1 MLLFK
6 TIKLPIHIKRKNR
19 TCHKN
24 YTRKK
29 YSYSRRQK
37 GITINKKAFLVL
49 GAIIVLYG
57 LKNHIFLNENNSNY
71 NEYNGGSVFSVES
84 GAYID
89 EGLLDTSN
97 LKNNFKKILFKK
109 DGTPEILILHT
120 HTSESYTDGNGG
132 SGGTVKEAGDK
143 LAEII
148 SENYGV
154 GVVHDVSAYDNADGT
169 VTTDG
174 SYERSGEGI
183 QKLLSKY
190 PDIKV
195 IIDIHRDSA
204 GSNGKDTVILNGS
217 EAARLM
223 LVNGVCALNENGQ
236 KADAGVEN
244 PYIAQNLAY
253 SYALKNSMDLSA
265 PGVMKNIYIK
275 PYRYSLNNMPCS
287 FLLEAGNEQNTL
299 EEVENSLSIFAESLF
314 NSLEEN

>member
-19 TCHKN
+19 TGRNN

-29 YSYSRRQK
+29 YTYSRRQK
-37 GITINKKAFLVL
+37 GITINKKTFLVL
-49 GAIIVLYG
+49 GAIIILYG
-57 LKNHIFLNENNSNY
+57 VKNHISFNENNNNY
-71 NEYNGGSVFSVES
+71 QEYNGASVFSVES
-84 GAYID
+84 GAYI
-89 EGLLDTSN
+89 ENGLLDTNN
-97 LKNNFKKILFKK
+97 LINNFQKVAFKK

-120 HTSESYTDGNGG
+120 HTSESYSDGNGG
-132 SGGTVKEAGDK
+132 TSGTVKEAGDK

-154 GVVHDVSAYDNADGT
+154 GVVHDISVYDNVDGT

-183 QKLLSKY
+183 QKLLNKY

-204 GSNGKDTVILNGS
+204 GSNGKDTVNYNGN
-217 EAARLM
+217 EASRLM

-236 KADAGVEN
+236 KGDAGVEN
-244 PYIAQNLAY
+244 PYITQNLAY
-253 SYALKNSMDLSA
+253 SYALKNSMDVLA
-265 PGVMKNIYIK
+265 PSVMKNIYIK

-287 FLLEAGNEQNTL
+287 FLLELGNEQNTL
-299 EEVENSLSIFAESLF
+299 QEAENSLDVFAAALF

>member
-19 TCHKN
+19 TGRKN

-29 YSYSRRQK
+29 YTYSRKQK

-49 GAIIVLYG
+49 GAIIILYG
-57 LKNHIFLNENNSNY
+57 VKNNIFFNENNNDY
-71 NEYNGGSVFSVES
+71 QEYSGGSVFSVES
-84 GAYID
+84 GAYIAN
-89 EGLLDTSN
+89 GLLDANN
-97 LKNNFKKILFKK
+97 LANNFEKVTFKK
-109 DGTPEILILHT
+109 DGSPEILILHT
-120 HTSESYTDGNGG
+120 HTSESYSDGNGG
-132 SGGTVKEAGDK
+132 TSGTVKEAGDK

-154 GVVHDVSAYDNADGT
+154 GVVHDVSVYDNVDGT
-169 VTTDG
+169 VTTEG

-217 EAARLM
+217 EAAKLM

-236 KADAGVEN
+236 KADAGVDN

-253 SYALKNSMDLSA
+253 SYALKNSIDISA
-265 PGVMKNIYIK
+265 PSVMKNIYIK

-287 FLLEAGNEQNTL
+287 FLLEVGNDQNTL
-299 EEVENSLSIFAESLF
+299 QEAENSLDVFAAALF